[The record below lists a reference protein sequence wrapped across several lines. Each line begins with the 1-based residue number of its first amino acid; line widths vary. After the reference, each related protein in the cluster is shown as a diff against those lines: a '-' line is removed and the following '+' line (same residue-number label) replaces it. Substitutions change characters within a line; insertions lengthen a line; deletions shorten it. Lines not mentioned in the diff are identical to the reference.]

1 MGSQRYLFADV
12 DGFVDD
18 IVHIADTLSNVVYLI
33 EIDAENPGAGSAVC
47 EASRT
52 TAAGAGK
59 PGSLGGRGG
68 VCGFVL
74 VERRGCR

>member
-33 EIDAENPGAGSAVC
+33 EIDAENPVLVRQYAKQAEQLLQALGSLVHSADVVACAGSC
-47 EASRT
+47 S
-52 TAAGAGK
+52 
-59 PGSLGGRGG
+59 
-68 VCGFVL
+68 
-74 VERRGCR
+74 